1 MNVLVT
7 GSNGLLAPYIIKS
20 LPSTNNITSCSKSN
34 GLNQIDLTDFSLVK
48 NFINEVNPNVIIHCA
63 ALTDVEK
70 AEKEPNIALINNC
83 HATKNLIKNISDQ
96 CHFIYISTDQVYS
109 KNPDLHVE
117 GTENPINIYG
127 KTKWLG
133 ALEAKKHKKSTV
145 IHTNMF
151 GKSINNNRISFTDNI
166 INIIKNQ
173 DELNLFEDAYFSP
186 LHVEDIAYYV
196 NEIILKNI
204 YGTYNLGSR
213 NGMSKKD
220 FIIEMGKHLNLS
232 LNKSKSIKSS
242 KIKSR
247 TNRTLDLRLN
257 VSKIENI
264 MGLKMPNLIDS
275 IKKL

>member
-1 MNVLVT
+1 MNILVT

-20 LPSTNNITSCSKSN
+20 LASINTITSCSKSN
-34 GLNQIDLTDFSLVK
+34 GPNQIDLTDFSLVK
-48 NFINEVNPNVIIHCA
+48 DFINKVDPNVIIHCA
-63 ALTDVEK
+63 ALTDIEK
-70 AEKEPNIALINNC
+70 AEKEPSLALINNC
-83 HATKNLIKNISDQ
+83 QATKNLIKNISDK

-109 KNPDLHVE
+109 KNSDLHCE
-117 GTENPINIYG
+117 GTENPINVYG

-133 ALEAKKHKKSTV
+133 AIEAKKHKNTTV

-151 GKSINNNRISFTDNI
+151 GKSLNNRISFTDNI
-166 INIIKNQ
+166 INILKQ
-173 DELNLFEDAYFSP
+173 HGELNLFEDAYFSP
-186 LHVEDIAYYV
+186 LHVEDIAYYL
-196 NEIILKNI
+196 NKIILKKI

-220 FIIEMGKHLNLS
+220 FIIEMGNHLNLS
-232 LNKSKSIKSS
+232 LDKTNSVQSS

>member
-1 MNVLVT
+1 MNILVT

-20 LPSTNNITSCSKSN
+20 LSTKNNVISCSKSN
-34 GLNQIDLTDFSLVK
+34 GPNQIDLANFSLVK
-48 NFINEVNPNVIIHCA
+48 KFVEEINPDILIHCA

-70 AEKEPNIALINNC
+70 AEKEPNLALINNC
-83 HATKNLIKNISDQ
+83 NVTKNLIKNISEH

-109 KNPDLHVE
+109 KSSELHIE
-117 GTENPINIYG
+117 GNEKPVNVYG

-133 ALEAKKHKKSTV
+133 ALEARKHKNTTI

-151 GKSINNNRISFTDNI
+151 GKSISHNRKSFTDNI
-166 INIIKNQ
+166 INTLKNH
-173 DELNLFEDAYFSP
+173 DELNLFEDSFFSP
-186 LHVEDIAYYV
+186 LHIEDIAYYI
-196 NEIILKNI
+196 NKIILKNI

-213 NGMSKKD
+213 NGMSKKN
-220 FIIEMGKHLNLS
+220 FIIEMSNHLGLS
-232 LNKSKSIKSS
+232 LNNTSSIQSS

-257 VSKIENI
+257 VSKIEKVLD
-264 MGLKMPNLIDS
+264 LKMPNLIDS